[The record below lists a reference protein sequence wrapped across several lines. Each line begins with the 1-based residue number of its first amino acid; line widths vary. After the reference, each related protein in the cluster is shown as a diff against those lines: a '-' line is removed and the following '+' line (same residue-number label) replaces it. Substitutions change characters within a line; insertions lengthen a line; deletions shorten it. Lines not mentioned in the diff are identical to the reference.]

1 MNTQCCAGAEA
12 ARAMS
17 GKRGAITGKVL
28 VRPTSE
34 VEDMEYR
41 EERKRAVTRTGRILV
56 RP

>member
-1 MNTQCCAGAEA
+1 
-12 ARAMS
+12 MS

-41 EERKRAVTRTGRILV
+41 EERKRAVTQTGRILV